1 MDKGGRWYSWS
12 VDWLK
17 VLQTVDA
24 LLVTVVLG
32 AMLKWSLGKQ
42 DEKDKVIVDILTRS
56 SKALEAALERKT

>member
-1 MDKGGRWYSWS
+1 M
-12 VDWLK
+12 DWLK

-24 LLVTVVLG
+24 LLVTIVLG

-56 SKALEAALERKT
+56 SKALEAALERKS